1 MRELRGINPSFW
13 LANMIVALAFTG
25 AFWLYGALSGGFD
38 TPQECESRGQPLDT
52 EYRRLNWEEPGRY
65 FPLHNKCNA
74 DYDLVPFWL
83 NPALVFL
90 ALLALAFAAAFVLS
104 LSRWRKFRKPRV

>member
-1 MRELRGINPSFW
+1 MRELRSISPVFW
-13 LANMIVALAFTG
+13 LANVIVALAFTG
-25 AFWLYGALSGGFD
+25 VFWLYGALSGGFD

-52 EYRRLNWEEPGRY
+52 EYRRLNREEPGQY

-90 ALLALAFAAAFVLS
+90 ALLALTFAAAFVLS
-104 LSRWRKFRKPRV
+104 LSRWREFRKPRV